1 VAHAGYRLRSTIGS
15 PVRGIGRLAPRL
27 VAASAISG
35 GAMLAAVML
44 FQLDDGLSRGTL
56 LLRTALTGLGGA
68 LILAAAMLLL
78 AGKDLSSTWRS
89 LRRQPATRALQSE
102 AESLSGAP

>member
-1 VAHAGYRLRSTIGS
+1 MPASSHLVLASSGS
-15 PVRGIGRLAPRL
+15 FLITP
-27 VAASAISG
+27 
-35 GAMLAAVML
+35 
-44 FQLDDGLSRGTL
+44 
-56 LLRTALTGLGGA
+56 GLGLMVWTLVIFTA
-68 LILAAAMLLL
+68 TMLLL